1 MKKSKNDVTFRGRYL
16 GILVLVIVLSIVG
29 FVHVFFGLA
38 LISGNLHFGSYS
50 TALIYSVYTFVY
62 GFLAVFFSYL
72 LWKEKRTGWIGT
84 VSILIFVIV
93 VDALAV
99 YNLSNI
105 LNVPAPNFAAIGE
118 IPFSILILAYLFQD
132 HIRSKYDI

>member
-93 VDALAV
+93 VDTLAV